1 MNDARSCNT
10 EASTLIDLVDAGEI
24 IGNQLKDPYIR
35 EGFKRQIQ
43 EALSGRIVSDG
54 ICSEQTSLTI
64 DEIADKVL
72 DTLGK

>member
-1 MNDARSCNT
+1 MTANSCNT
-10 EASTLIDLVDAGEI
+10 EPSTLMDLVDAGEVI
-24 IGNQLKDPYIR
+24 ANQLKDPYIR

-54 ICSEQTSLTI
+54 SCSEQTTLTI
-64 DEIADKVL
+64 DAIAEKVL